1 MIENCHWGDTIP
13 NATWCPW
20 TYYRSSGDIN
30 SSWGSIINNLNTVFP
45 LAAKNLSTPQ
55 CWAYPCVGAAAAMCK
70 QLGSATPP
78 APPFPPPARRRQ

>member
-1 MIENCHWGDTIP
+1 MIENCHWGGTIP

-55 CWAYPCVGAAAAMCK
+55 CWAYPCVAVR
-70 QLGSATPP
+70 QLPCASS
-78 APPFPPPARRRQ
+78 